1 MDTSLLVAKCAAII
15 YLSFGFGMLI
25 QPSYYKATLQEL
37 ITSKTFLVMGSLLA
51 IVLGVVLIAYHN
63 VWQANWLISITIIGW
78 ISLFKGVFILAL
90 PEVYLKISKKIF
102 TPKSIKW
109 LTILVLAVGL
119 FFLYFGFF
127 NY

>member
-63 VWQANWLISITIIGW
+63 VWQANWLISITI
-78 ISLFKGVFILAL
+78 SRLDF
-90 PEVYLKISKKIF
+90 
-102 TPKSIKW
+102 
-109 LTILVLAVGL
+109 LV
-119 FFLYFGFF
+119 
-127 NY
+127 

>member
-15 YLSFGFGMLI
+15 YLSFGFGMLL